1 MTRKRWVLALSFSV
15 SGALLWLVLRQ
26 FDVHQL
32 SALFTGADVAPLL
45 AAVLVALAVNGP
57 LSAWALQPALAAHGV
72 SLPYRAA
79 LEATLGHL
87 ALHAGAT
94 AVVGKSA
101 RAAYLAR
108 RYGADTPSALRA
120 ELSLLGLKLV
130 ALWAL
135 ASVGALLSG
144 HGWGA
149 GSGALALALVA
160 FWVHRRGAAVIQAF
174 SLTLLMGLGQ
184 LGVFALALSAL
195 GASPPVASL
204 LFWFPVGLL
213 GAKLPV
219 SVMGLGLRESLVVLL
234 LRGSASPVA
243 LLGASLSFSAIEQ
256 ILPGLVGLLF
266 APRFVEKTLT

>member
-87 ALHAGAT
+87 ALHA
-94 AVVGKSA
+94 
-101 RAAYLAR
+101 
-108 RYGADTPSALRA
+108 GADTPSALRA

-204 LFWFPVGLL
+204 LFWFPVCLL

>member
-1 MTRKRWVLALSFSV
+1 MTRKRWVFALSVVV
-15 SGALLWLVLRQ
+15 SGALLWLVARQ
-26 FDVHQL
+26 LDVRQL
-32 SALFTGADVAPLL
+32 WSLLAGAEVAPLL

-57 LSAWALQPALAAHGV
+57 LSAWALQPALASHGV

-108 RYGADTPSALRA
+108 RHGADAGSTLRA

-160 FWVHRRGAAVIQAF
+160 LWVHRRGPSMIRAF
-174 SLTLLMGLGQ
+174 SLTLVMGLGQ
-184 LGVFALALSAL
+184 LTVFALALSAL
-195 GASPPVASL
+195 GASVPVASL
-204 LFWFPVGLL
+204 LFWFPICLL

-219 SVMGLGLRESLVVLL
+219 SVMGIGLRESLVVLL
-234 LRGSASPVA
+234 LRDSASPVA